1 MIPLIAQYCL
11 GQMKGIAGTMRAY
24 TVLSWHFLQEEIIC
38 WFPKI

>member
-11 GQMKGIAGTMRAY
+11 GQMKGRAGTMRAY